1 MKVELIKEE
10 RFNEGPYYII
20 KVDDKFVT
28 GSAYED
34 KAEELYNELISNP
47 DVLKTKVKILKSK
60 EIDVSLEEENN
71 QTN

>member
-28 GSAYED
+28 GSSDES
-34 KAEELYNELISNP
+34 KAEDLYNQLISDP
-47 DVLKTKVKILKSK
+47 SALKTKVKILKSE
-60 EIDVSLEEENN
+60 EIDVSSVD
-71 QTN
+71 

>member
-10 RFNEGPYYII
+10 RFNESPYYII

-28 GSAYED
+28 GSGYED

-47 DVLKTKVKILKSK
+47 DVLKTKVKILKSE
-60 EIDVSLEEENN
+60 EIDVSSAD
-71 QTN
+71 